1 MQRTI
6 AQRTHA
12 EKRGGIRL
20 GDFLCKFPPSC
31 SSPPR
36 IPCIGHPPFLSSFH
50 SNLCALPGRTLN
62 PQVKGAWPISK
73 RNCLRSEEGLL
84 FTSSHSLLRRRKK
97 TAPHLETEVKA
108 GRKVKGGGEV
118 RGQCTEECAKQ
129 SGFPASRS
137 VHPCPGDCGDV
148 GPRWRRMGRRRRARA
163 PPPLPRPAPMETNRR
178 RRRRRLKTLSVGK
191 PRRDH
196 SLRRLRSESMWSS
209 AFKY

>member
-1 MQRTI
+1 MR
-6 AQRTHA
+6 R
-12 EKRGGIRL
+12 RGGDPTW
-20 GDFLCKFPPSC
+20 GFLVQ
-31 SSPPR
+31 
-36 IPCIGHPPFLSSFH
+36 IPPFLFLSPPAYLASGILLSFSPFH
-50 SNLCALPGRTLN
+50 SNLCALPTRTPPT

-137 VHPCPGDCGDV
+137 VHPCPGGCGDV

-196 SLRRLRSESMWSS
+196 SLRRLRPESMSSS